1 MQKLTQ
7 TTFDAA
13 IQNGVV
19 VIDFFAERCGP
30 CKMVAPYLD
39 DMQAK
44 LWAHATIYKVDVDEE
59 QEIAMMQGITG
70 MPTFKIF
77 KDGVEVKKVQGAD
90 LKSLWQGIQE
100 QITP

>member
-7 TTFDAA
+7 TDFETA
-13 IQNGVV
+13 IQNGIV

-39 DMQAK
+39 DMQSK
-44 LWAHATIYKVDVDEE
+44 LWDTVTFYKVDVDEE
-59 QEIAMMQGITG
+59 QEIAMTQGITG
-70 MPTFKIF
+70 MPTFKVF
-77 KDGVEVKKVQGAD
+77 KDGVEVKKVVGAD

-100 QITP
+100 QLAT